1 MFKNVLIPTD
11 GSKLSVKAIKSGV
24 AFAKGINA
32 RVTGCYVVEPFQPYY
47 FGDYIPPDMPSPKEF
62 ERHAR
67 EAGEKYLTEI
77 ENAARAAGLKYSGS
91 VVKSDSPYAG
101 IINAAKKGG
110 CDLIYMA
117 SHGRSGLSGLLLGS
131 ETHKVLIH
139 SKIPVL
145 VYR

>member
-11 GSKLSVKAIKSGV
+11 GSKLSAKAVKSGV
-24 AFAKGINA
+24 AFAKSIDA
-32 RVTGCYVVEPFQPYY
+32 RVTGCCVVEPFQPFY
-47 FGDYIPPDMPSPKEF
+47 FGEYIPPDMPTPKEF

-67 EAGEKYLTEI
+67 EAGEKYLQQI
-77 ENAARAAGLKYSGS
+77 AARAAGLTYSGS
-91 VVKSDSPYAG
+91 VVKSDSPYTG
-101 IINAAKKGG
+101 IISAARKGG
-110 CDLIYMA
+110 CDVIFMA

-131 ETHKVLIH
+131 ETHKVLTH

>member
-11 GSKLSVKAIKSGV
+11 GSKLSLKAVKAGI
-24 AFAKGINA
+24 AFAKSINA
-32 RVTGCYVVEPFQPYY
+32 GVTGCYVIEPFQPYY
-47 FGDYIPPDMPSPKEF
+47 FGDYIPPDMPTPKEF

-67 EAGEKYLTEI
+67 AAGEKYLKQI
-77 ENAARAAGLKYSGS
+77 EAAASAAGLKYAGTI
-91 VVKSDSPYAG
+91 VAADTPYAG
-101 IINAAKKGG
+101 LIKAAGKGR
-110 CDLIYMA
+110 CDVIFMA

-131 ETHKVLIH
+131 ETHKVLTH

>member
-1 MFKNVLIPTD
+1 MFKNILVPTD
-11 GSKLSVKAIKSGV
+11 GSKLSQKAIKSGV
-24 AFAKGINA
+24 AFAKSINA

-47 FGDYIPPDMPSPKEF
+47 FGEYIPPDMPTPKEF

-67 EAGEKYLTEI
+67 EAGEKYLKQI
-77 ENAARAAGLKYSGS
+77 ETAARAAGLAYSGS
-91 VVKSDSPYAG
+91 VVKSDAPYLG

-110 CDLIYMA
+110 CDLIFMA

-131 ETHKVLIH
+131 ETHKVLTH